1 MKEASGSISSSSVS
15 TSALC
20 GVCQKQFVLTPKEFE
35 NLTTDFNDS
44 SLGAK
49 TAIRLLCYRMYIIFL
64 TIIHLS
70 MLNVYLKLIIIKI

>member
-1 MKEASGSISSSSVS
+1 MTLPILFILFQCVVKSYTTWLKEASGSISSSSVS

-49 TAIRLLCYRMYIIFL
+49 TAIRLLCYRTYIIF
-64 TIIHLS
+64 
-70 MLNVYLKLIIIKI
+70 